1 MPSGSSCFGELLAW
15 TAPARLTIFPSV
27 ATMPTIPLSH
37 GWQKGSSVSSGQ
49 GKCGLQQS
57 APLSVFVCVC
67 VSVTKSVGELEF
79 ANFFRW
85 LVETC
90 LPNPHVR
97 LSSSSRGTMSREP
110 THQTSLRMS
119 STKKMEQRSALRTPY
134 WGRKYFG
141 LKPGGLQP
149 GRVLGDAA
157 LRFGLGWRLVT
168 DLSGI
173 PCYLSV
179 SSSKFTTPT

>member
-1 MPSGSSCFGELLAW
+1 MDSACEVNHLPLRCHHAHDPFVPRLAERLLSLFGSRQMRLA
-15 TAPARLTIFPSV
+15 A
-27 ATMPTIPLSH
+27 
-37 GWQKGSSVSSGQ
+37 
-49 GKCGLQQS
+49 KCASLCVC
-57 APLSVFVCVC
+57 LCVC